1 MSESNEQDRNTRPLT
16 LEARVIIALV
26 KRFGA
31 TEIEISAE
39 ELAEAVGLAMYPSDD
54 AKRVIINVV

>member
-1 MSESNEQDRNTRPLT
+1 MSESNGQDRNTRPLT

>member
-1 MSESNEQDRNTRPLT
+1 MSDSNGQDTNARPLT

-26 KRFGA
+26 KRTGA

-39 ELAEAVGLAMYPSDD
+39 ELAEATGLAMYPSDD

>member
-1 MSESNEQDRNTRPLT
+1 MSDSNGHDTNTRALT

-26 KRFGA
+26 KRSGA

-39 ELAEAVGLAMYPSDD
+39 ELADAAGLAMYPSDD
-54 AKRVIINVV
+54 SKRVIINVV

>member
-1 MSESNEQDRNTRPLT
+1 MNDSNGQDTNARPLT

-26 KRFGA
+26 KRLGT
-31 TEIEISAE
+31 TEIDISAE
-39 ELAEAVGLAMYPSDD
+39 ELAEATGLAMYPSED

>member
-1 MSESNEQDRNTRPLT
+1 MSESNGQDQNTRPLT

>member
-1 MSESNEQDRNTRPLT
+1 MSEANVTDTNARPLT

-26 KRFGA
+26 KRTGA

-39 ELAEAVGLAMYPSDD
+39 ELASATGLAMYPSDD

>member
-1 MSESNEQDRNTRPLT
+1 MSDSNGHDTNTKPLT

-26 KRFGA
+26 KRTGA

-39 ELAEAVGLAMYPSDD
+39 ELADAAGLAMYPSDD